1 MCNYLSWTLDK
12 PLFFFFPKWKSIWT
26 WKNDRLAIQICIFG
40 KIFPQKR
47 KSEPVI
53 GRKTTAFVANNK
65 MWAFKQK
72 LKTLETET
80 FLMRLAVV
88 INKCDWHIERNVL
101 TFEDLNNVVN
111 QYFPNDQYRLLQNHA
126 WENIPF
132 LTHLK
137 YYMDWWI
144 WA

>member
-1 MCNYLSWTLDK
+1 MCNCLSWTLDK
-12 PLFFFFPKWKSIWT
+12 PLFFPQMEDYLNLKEWQVGYSDLYIW
-26 WKNDRLAIQICIFG
+26 QIFS
-40 KIFPQKR
+40 QKR

-53 GRKTTAFVANNK
+53 RRKTTAFVANDK

-88 INKCDWHIERNVL
+88 INKCDWHTERNVL